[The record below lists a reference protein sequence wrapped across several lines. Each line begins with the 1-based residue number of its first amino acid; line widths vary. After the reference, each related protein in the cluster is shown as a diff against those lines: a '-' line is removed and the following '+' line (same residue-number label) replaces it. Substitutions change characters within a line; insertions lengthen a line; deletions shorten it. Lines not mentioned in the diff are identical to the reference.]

1 MFILTYMEIVLL
13 VLGFILSLWSI
24 IVIFFIPTKPIIEEV
39 EQNKYSKFS
48 LKSDLHDIKELSVEE
63 LNKTYGTGTMKYYQQ
78 QLPKSILK
86 TNTEE
91 HQDYVNQFT
100 DDSFENLFPSEVEY
114 ARKLASENY
123 YYEELL
129 INDQE
134 DSFSFDLDPR
144 KTEYRQLMYI
154 EENMGVIWINQ
165 ILIFKLWNIFIYAS
179 TIHKELTLIPNY
191 RKNVDSLAQSCGPS
205 SGVCWEFQ
213 QWRRG
218 GNNVH
223 RSCLRCEHDDD
234 F

>member
-48 LKSDLHDIKELSVEE
+48 IKSDLHDIKELSVEE

-100 DDSFENLFPSEVEY
+100 DDSFEYLFPSEVEY

-144 KTEYRQLMYI
+144 KTEYRQLMFI
-154 EENMGVIWINQ
+154 EENMGVI
-165 ILIFKLWNIFIYAS
+165 
-179 TIHKELTLIPNY
+179 
-191 RKNVDSLAQSCGPS
+191 
-205 SGVCWEFQ
+205 
-213 QWRRG
+213 
-218 GNNVH
+218 
-223 RSCLRCEHDDD
+223 
-234 F
+234 